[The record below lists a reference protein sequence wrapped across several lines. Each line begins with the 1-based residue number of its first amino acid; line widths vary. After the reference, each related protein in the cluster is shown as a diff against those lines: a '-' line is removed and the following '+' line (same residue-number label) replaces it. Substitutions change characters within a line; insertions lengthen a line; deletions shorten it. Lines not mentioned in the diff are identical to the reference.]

1 MLDHRLNVSGDDGVQ
16 ICARI
21 GGDGDADAEVLHP
34 SQIRFRDIRSLKYTV
49 ELCGVVKGM
58 ACVEERERFGVD
70 RLARSEDRVVKNLVR
85 DCPVLGWNLVET
97 TQDCPG
103 LGWKLVETTQRALF
117 TTCERQLVDGEAD
130 FWRQSEKAD

>member
-1 MLDHRLNVSGDDGVQ
+1 MLDHRLNVSCDDGVQ

-97 TQDCPG
+97 TQ
-103 LGWKLVETTQRALF
+103 RALF
-117 TTCERQLVDGEAD
+117 TTCERKLVDGEAD
-130 FWRQSEKAD
+130 FWRQSEEAD